1 MAPPADAPFVPPLLP
16 ATSQLGVPIYF
27 TGEDFLKLTV
37 KNAAAGVTVTL
48 TGRTLAVGD
57 LRPAP
62 FTQTLVPATDRSDS
76 TVTIPMPA
84 GWLVNAQVI
93 VSAGSPLT
101 GQTWAR
107 LSVVHGNLSSAA
119 ELFTL
124 ASCYLT
130 AKQPLSYPGTGVL
143 NSLDGGGALRSITGS
158 TPGAGANISETVP
171 TGARWELL
179 SFYFI
184 LTTSAAAGNR
194 FLGLN
199 IDDGANIYF
208 TDSASLTQTAS
219 QANTYC
225 FAEGGSKAPAPFG
238 AFVVGN
244 VPSGNRLGAGHRIRT
259 IVGGLLAG
267 DQFTAPQYL
276 VREWIEGS

>member
-143 NSLDGGGALRSITGS
+143 NSLDGGGALRGR
-158 TPGAGANISETVP
+158 EHF
-171 TGARWELL
+171 R
-179 SFYFI
+179 
-184 LTTSAAAGNR
+184 NR
-194 FLGLN
+194 ADRRALG
-199 IDDGANIYF
+199 IA
-208 TDSASLTQTAS
+208 
-219 QANTYC
+219 
-225 FAEGGSKAPAPFG
+225 
-238 AFVVGN
+238 VVLFHPHHVGRRGES
-244 VPSGNRLGAGHRIRT
+244 VLGAEHRRRR
-259 IVGGLLAG
+259 
-267 DQFTAPQYL
+267 QYL
-276 VREWIEGS
+276 FHRFGVAHADGEPGQHLLLRGRRQQSARAVRGLCGR